1 MLERALYT
9 AKIISYAQ
17 GFELMRRQSASSGWQ
32 LNLGQIALVW
42 RAGCIIRSGFLE
54 RVKDAYQR
62 EPRLS
67 NLMEDLYF
75 QTCLTRTSQRCGRSY
90 VWQPV
95 QVFVLLPFPVLWRI
109 MMDFIQHGFPQTCCK
124 HKEIILGPIRCS
136 ELTEI
141 HRNIFTID
149 GKN

>member
-1 MLERALYT
+1 MPIRESLGFPTSWR
-9 AKIISYAQ
+9 ISI
-17 GFELMRRQSASSGWQ
+17 SK
-32 LNLGQIALVW
+32 
-42 RAGCIIRSGFLE
+42 
-54 RVKDAYQR
+54 RVL
-62 EPRLS
+62 P
-67 NLMEDLYF
+67 
-75 QTCLTRTSQRCGRSY
+75 RTSQRCGRSY

-149 GKN
+149 GKNWLQSQLKYDNLKPEQI